1 SEEPVKLGLAG
12 NLADFEFLA
21 SDGSVHRGDELD
33 YRGAKAGYA
42 SQPGEVI
49 NYVDAHDNET
59 LYDLTVLKLP
69 RDTSMEDRVRM
80 NTLSQA
86 TVMYSQAVPFWH
98 AGTEL
103 LRSKSLDRNSYN
115 SGDWFN
121 RIDFSGVEN
130 TFGSGLPPEADNGEK
145 WDLMAPLLEDPA
157 LKPDAK
163 AMADAEGAALDLLQ
177 TRKEVG
183 LLRLGSADLIG
194 QKVSFPLGGSEA
206 EPGIIVMRIDDTVG
220 KDVDRK
226 HDGALVLFNA
236 SPKES
241 TQKLEELVG
250 HDYSLAKSLAKGSD
264 DRVKSTSFDSATGE
278 LTIPARTA
286 AVLGEPQG
294 SAK

>member
-1 SEEPVKLGLAG
+1 
-12 NLADFEFLA
+12 
-21 SDGSVHRGDELD
+21 
-33 YRGAKAGYA
+33 
-42 SQPGEVI
+42 
-49 NYVDAHDNET
+49 
-59 LYDLTVLKLP
+59 
-69 RDTSMEDRVRM
+69 M

-286 AVLGEPQG
+286 AVLVEPQG

>member
-1 SEEPVKLGLAG
+1 
-12 NLADFEFLA
+12 
-21 SDGSVHRGDELD
+21 
-33 YRGAKAGYA
+33 
-42 SQPGEVI
+42 
-49 NYVDAHDNET
+49 
-59 LYDLTVLKLP
+59 
-69 RDTSMEDRVRM
+69 
-80 NTLSQA
+80 
-86 TVMYSQAVPFWH
+86 
-98 AGTEL
+98 
-103 LRSKSLDRNSYN
+103 
-115 SGDWFN
+115 
-121 RIDFSGVEN
+121 
-130 TFGSGLPPEADNGEK
+130 
-145 WDLMAPLLEDPA
+145 
-157 LKPDAK
+157 
-163 AMADAEGAALDLLQ
+163 
-177 TRKEVG
+177 
-183 LLRLGSADLIG
+183 LGSADLIG

-286 AVLGEPQG
+286 AVLVEPQG